1 MTKARDLADNAEG
14 TKTKAVD
21 AKGDLIVGTAADTA
35 ARLAVGTDGHFLTAA
50 SGEATGLIYAL
61 DPVTDAVTTKGDIVA
76 ATAADTL
83 SRLGVGANGTVL
95 TAASGEATGLQWA
108 VDPVA
113 DVITTAGDLIYGTA
127 ADTVARLGIGST
139 SQVLQVSSGGIP
151 EWAAPSSGSMTQ
163 LATGTLSGTIVT
175 LSTINQSYKTL
186 YLELKDMTLSAST
199 STVKPS
205 VQFNGTSTE
214 AAVTLSQSTGS
225 TYNTNSGIFYLAG
238 SSTDFW
244 NGTAGDNYYAL
255 QIHGYANATAYKGL
269 ELCGVFKDQNGG
281 TYYGVDGGGGL
292 RLTAAITS
300 LSITINGSTTFTGGT
315 YTLYG
320 VK

>member
-35 ARLAVGTDGHFLTAA
+35 ARLAVGTDGHLLTAA

-83 SRLGVGANGTVL
+83 SRLGVGAV
-95 TAASGEATGLQWA
+95 EW
-108 VDPVA
+108 
-113 DVITTAGDLIYGTA
+113 TTDLIYGTA

-175 LSTINQSYKTL
+175 LS
-186 YLELKDMTLSAST
+186 
-199 STVKPS
+199 
-205 VQFNGTSTE
+205 
-214 AAVTLSQSTGS
+214 
-225 TYNTNSGIFYLAG
+225 
-238 SSTDFW
+238 
-244 NGTAGDNYYAL
+244 
-255 QIHGYANATAYKGL
+255 L